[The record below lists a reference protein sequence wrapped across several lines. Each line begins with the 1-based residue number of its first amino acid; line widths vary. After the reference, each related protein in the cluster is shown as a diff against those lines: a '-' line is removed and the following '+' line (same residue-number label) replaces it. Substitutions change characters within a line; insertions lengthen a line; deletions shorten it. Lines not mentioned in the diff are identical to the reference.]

1 MKGRRGIEGRRLRDL
16 ERIADLLAQ
25 RALLSLSEAR
35 AHVAE
40 VRDQAADIE
49 RRRTRLA
56 SAAPDL
62 AVAARASAAD
72 GYLRARIAAANR
84 EIARSEARAAD
95 LGRAARAAIGRREAV
110 KAILRKCR

>member
-1 MKGRRGIEGRRLRDL
+1 MRRRRGIEDRRLLDL

-35 AHVAE
+35 ARVAE
-40 VRDQAADIE
+40 VRDEAAAIE

-62 AVAARASAAD
+62 AVAARAAAAD
-72 GYLRARIAAANR
+72 GYLRARMAAANR
-84 EIARSEARAAD
+84 ELASSEARAAD
-95 LGRAARAAIGRREAV
+95 LGRTARSAIGRREAV
-110 KAILRKCR
+110 RAIRRRCM